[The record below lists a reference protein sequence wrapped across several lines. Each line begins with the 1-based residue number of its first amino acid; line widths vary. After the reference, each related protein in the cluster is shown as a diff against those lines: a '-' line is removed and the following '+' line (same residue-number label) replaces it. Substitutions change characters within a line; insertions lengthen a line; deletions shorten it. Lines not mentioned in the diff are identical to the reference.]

1 MEKRKKKGKKWY
13 VLYSIIKLRD
23 CNGVEVEVSGIYR
36 LINSI
41 LFLERF
47 LMIEMVFLGKEE
59 ILCFI

>member
-23 CNGVEVEVSGIYR
+23 RNGVEVEVSGIYR

-59 ILCFI
+59 ILRFI